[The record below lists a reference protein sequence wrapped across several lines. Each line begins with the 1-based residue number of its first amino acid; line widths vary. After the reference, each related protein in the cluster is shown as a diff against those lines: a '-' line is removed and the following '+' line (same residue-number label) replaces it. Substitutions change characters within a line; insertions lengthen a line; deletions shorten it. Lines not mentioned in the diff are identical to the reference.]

1 MKIIEKIEIKH
12 FRSFLGSTKD
22 YDATIYDLKD
32 LNIFS
37 GANDSGKSNILRAL
51 NLFFNDEVS
60 PNNKFNF
67 ERDFF
72 IGKKDKTQ
80 KIIEISLTFALDK
93 KESHDF
99 LPENFKVSKIYNR
112 DGYRNHL
119 FIFKLKNKPDKEIRI
134 DSRAEENREIYKE
147 FLPDNFGSLPED
159 KKQEKIIS
167 AQKKESRY
175 RAKFNGF
182 LKSTIA
188 YEYIPAI
195 RDSYYFSNLCGRVI
209 LQIKQNEDNEIEQL
223 IKEKNKIIRFDK
235 TLNNKS
241 ENKEFLNNLKNES
254 WRNKRLE
261 ELETLLKKQNKIS
274 KKIEALEKEIN
285 LFSKGLIK
293 SLDFLDSEFK
303 VGKNLQEFFEDF
315 DIGTGEAK
323 SISFKLR
330 GDGIQAKYIPKM
342 LNFLSQIGTS
352 KYYIWGF
359 EEPENSAEYK
369 NQKILANDLKNSFA
383 NKKQIFI
390 TSHSEE
396 FLSLYDD
403 NTIEKASRK
412 TNLYHVKKMES
423 KEYGYYS
430 KIFIFDVDK
439 NEFEF
444 ANQKAKIDDD
454 LGIPYLRAKY
464 SKEYKTKIDAL
475 DQELKMKD
483 DEANKL
489 KDQLSKLSKPILFV
503 EDKYD
508 YIYKIAWLK
517 INNIPEISE
526 RNIDNLFANNAPFTI
541 NKCEGAT
548 CLQGFLNAKNIEYWS
563 DKKVIGLFDFDE
575 EGIKI
580 FKGLKENCWNKN
592 EILGELQSGYHKKR
606 EDSDCF
612 YALLLPIPER
622 LINTVSFDDTK
633 AFVEIENLL
642 PKSFLLTNNLV
653 NQKKYFGIDY
663 LEVKDNKKNTLWKK
677 LIDLSND
684 EFNDFKPLFEIIN
697 NLFNI

>member
-1 MKIIEKIEIKH
+1 MKIIDKIEIKH
-12 FRSFLGSTKD
+12 FRSFMGSTKE
-22 YDATIYDLKD
+22 YEAAIYDLKD

-51 NLFFNDEVS
+51 NLFFNDEIS

-80 KIIEISLTFALDK
+80 KIIEISLTFILDK
-93 KESHDF
+93 KESQDF
-99 LPENFKVSKIYNR
+99 LPERFKVSKIYNR
-112 DGYRNHL
+112 EGYRNHL
-119 FIFKLKNKPDKEIRI
+119 FTFQLKNKPGKVIRI
-134 DSRAEENREIYKE
+134 DSRAEENSEVYKE
-147 FLPDNFGSLPED
+147 FLPENFNSLPEE
-159 KKQEKIIS
+159 KKQEKVNS
-167 AQKKESRY
+167 AQKKEARY

-182 LKSTIA
+182 LKSTVS

-209 LQIKQNEDNEIEQL
+209 LQIKQNEDDQIDKL
-223 IKEKNKIIRFDK
+223 IKEKNKIIRYDK
-235 TLNNKS
+235 TLKNKS
-241 ENKEFLNNLKNES
+241 ENKDFLKHLMNES
-254 WRNKRLE
+254 WRKNRLE
-261 ELETLLKKQNKIS
+261 ELDKLLKKQNKIS

-285 LFSKGLIK
+285 LYSKGLIK

-315 DIGTGEAK
+315 DIGTGASK

-369 NQKILANDLKNSFA
+369 NQKILAAELKNNFS
-383 NKKQIFI
+383 NQKQIFI

-403 NTIEKASRK
+403 NTIEKKSRK
-412 TNLYHVKKMES
+412 VNLYHVKKMNS

-444 ANQKAKIDDD
+444 ANQKAKIDED

-464 SKEYKTKIDAL
+464 SKEYKEKIDSL
-475 DQELKMKD
+475 DKELKIKD
-483 DEANKL
+483 QDANKL
-489 KDQLSKLSKPILFV
+489 KKQLERLNKPILFV

-508 YIYKIAWLK
+508 QIYKIAWLK
-517 INNIPEISE
+517 INNISNITTT
-526 RNIDNLFANNAPFTI
+526 NIDSLFEENASFII

-575 EGIKI
+575 EGAKI
-580 FKGLKENCWNKN
+580 FKNLKDNGWNKD
-592 EILGELQSGYHKKR
+592 ELLGELRTGFYKKR
-606 EDSDCF
+606 NDSNCF
-612 YALLLPIPER
+612 FALLLPIPER
-622 LINTVSFDDTK
+622 LENTVNYNDTK

-642 PKSFLLTNNLV
+642 STDFLINNNFV
-653 NQKKYFGIDY
+653 TEKPYFGIKY
-663 LEVKDNKKNTLWKK
+663 YEFKDAKKSSLWKK
-677 LIDLSND
+677 LLNLS
-684 EFNDFKPLFEIIN
+684 EEHFEDFKPLFETIG
-697 NLFNI
+697 NLFG